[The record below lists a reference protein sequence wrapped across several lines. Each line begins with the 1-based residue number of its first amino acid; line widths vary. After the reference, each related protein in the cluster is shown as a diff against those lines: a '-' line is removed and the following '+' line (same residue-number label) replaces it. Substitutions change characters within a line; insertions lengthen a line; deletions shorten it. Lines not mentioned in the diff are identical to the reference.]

1 MSRLV
6 NRINQARYRERNKL
20 FADLKSGDLIQIS
33 VNTAYTNKIKVRAIT
48 KNNKGKF
55 AYSQRSTFPRNLDFY
70 TWINNDQ
77 IGLYLGRYDGNAV
90 VLINEGLYACPV
102 ACIKK
107 VEGNN
112 E

>member
-1 MSRLV
+1 MSNRIV
-6 NRINQARYRERNKL
+6 NRINQYRYRDRNKL
-20 FADLKSGDLIQIS
+20 FADFRSGNLIEIAPGIS
-33 VNTAYTNKIKVRAIT
+33 SYLKVRSVT
-48 KNNKGKF
+48 KNDNGKF
-55 AYSQRSTFPRNLDFY
+55 AYTQRATFPRNLDYY
-70 TWINNDQ
+70 TSLKKGQ
-77 IGLYLGRYDGNAV
+77 IGLYIGRYDGNAV